1 MLETSLL
8 VSKAKNNDMYAFEEL
23 VRFYQNKV
31 YGLCLHLSGNN
42 HDAQDLAQETFIKA
56 YKSLSGFRN
65 EADFGTWLHRI
76 AVNTWLNK
84 RRRTNA
90 YQTVSLDEPY
100 QSGDSSEITREIA
113 ATDADPLQSL
123 ELKEFRTMVQKAV
136 YSLTEEHRAVIVL
149 RDIEG
154 YSYEEISKILNCS
167 LGTIKSRVNRAREVM
182 RRKLTEIA
190 NETEINLPA
199 GKERR

>member
-1 MLETSLL
+1 MQETSLL
-8 VSKAKNNDMYAFEEL
+8 VARAKNNDMYAFEEL

-31 YGLCLHLSGNN
+31 YGLCLHLSGNSD
-42 HDAQDLAQETFIKA
+42 DAQDLAQETFIKA
-56 YKSLSGFRN
+56 YKSLAGFRN

-84 RRRTNA
+84 RRRANA

-100 QSGDSSEITREIA
+100 QSGDNSEITREIA
-113 ATDADPLQSL
+113 AADADPLQSL
-123 ELKEFRTMVQKAV
+123 ELKEFRSLVQKTV

-154 YSYEEISKILNCS
+154 YSYEEISKLLNCS

-182 RRKLTEIA
+182 RRRLTELA
-190 NETEINLPA
+190 GETGISLPV